1 MKAYKIDLSGFT
13 GKVREVVSEA
23 VQKKAFELGYA
34 WPLQDTTASW
44 TSDPVLFFESDG
56 NVLRD
61 LDTSDFAS
69 DTNTA
74 ITAAD
79 FLALET
85 AKEPEFK
92 PFDRVLVRDD
102 ENEYWEIELFGRKT
116 NDGDYTYNCSH
127 SCYRHCIPYE
137 GNEHLIGTT
146 DSPE

>member
-23 VQKKAFELGYA
+23 VQKKAFEIGYEWCDSGKKIFYPEGLTVIHFA
-34 WPLQDTTASW
+34 GTGKMHGSGYY
-44 TSDPVLFFESDG
+44 G
-56 NVLRD
+56 NKDIL
-61 LDTSDFAS
+61 AP
-69 DTNTA
+69 

-92 PFDRVLVRDD
+92 AFDRVLVRNMEGQEWLAGLFAKLDSAGSFVD
-102 ENEYWEIELFGRKT
+102 ISYNEW
-116 NDGDYTYNCSH
+116 NQ
-127 SCYRHCIPYE
+127 CIPYE

-146 DSPE
+146 DSPK

>member
-23 VQKKAFELGYA
+23 VQKKAALLEYDKTGTFCDFDKPYLFVTEEVGC
-34 WPLQDTTASW
+34 SW
-44 TSDPVLFFESDG
+44 DDSTDYYFTSKY
-56 NVLRD
+56 
-61 LDTSDFAS
+61 
-69 DTNTA
+69 TA

-92 PFDRVLVRDD
+92 ATQKVLIRTSNEKRWTFDFFSHVSQD
-102 ENEYWEIELFGRKT
+102 ENDIYICVGGAWPQ
-116 NDGDYTYNCSH
+116 
-127 SCYRHCIPYE
+127 CIPYE

-146 DSPE
+146 DSPK